1 MSSGHV
7 SDIVNPPLMTH
18 KRHRPRLETFP
29 SPATSARPA
38 CSDVVRCGQEYWV
51 MVRFRGDK
59 PPRPAKSPS
68 R

>member
-7 SDIVNPPLMTH
+7 SGIGGTPDSPVTWSAGPPVTH

-38 CSDVVRCGQEYWV
+38 CSDVVRCGQEYWL
-51 MVRFRGDK
+51 MVRFRGG
-59 PPRPAKSPS
+59 
-68 R
+68 

>member
-29 SPATSARPA
+29 SLATSARPA
-38 CSDVVRCGQEYWV
+38 CSDVVRCGQEYWL
-51 MVRFRGDK
+51 MVRFRGG
-59 PPRPAKSPS
+59 
-68 R
+68 